1 MKKIL
6 RNTLLI
12 SLAFILIGC
21 SKTQSK
27 EEILQE
33 KYKVIESFFN
43 AYSKKN
49 YEEMYKYCTKEMK
62 KGFTQTV
69 KAIPT
74 ANLIVEKKIMTITHE
89 KKEYISVKLIVEATI
104 KSSIYPG
111 DLWLIDVLVEKVD
124 GKWLITHYTTG

>member
-43 AYSKKN
+43 AYGKKN

-62 KGFTQTV
+62 EGFTQTV

-74 ANLIVEKKIMTITHE
+74 ANLIVEKKITTITHE

>member
-62 KGFTQTV
+62 EGFTQTI
-69 KAIPT
+69 KAMPW
-74 ANLIVEKKIMTITHE
+74 AALKKEDKIKTHTFD
-89 KKEYISVKLIVEATI
+89 KKEYIIVNLNIETTKL
-104 KSSIYPG
+104 SSIYP
-111 DLWLIDVLVEKVD
+111 DKEWSIFMLVEKEEN
-124 GKWLITHYTTG
+124 KWLITNYTTG

>member
-74 ANLIVEKKIMTITHE
+74 ANLIVRRRLRQLLMKRRNT
-89 KKEYISVKLIVEATI
+89 SQLN
-104 KSSIYPG
+104 
-111 DLWLIDVLVEKVD
+111 L
-124 GKWLITHYTTG
+124 

>member
-12 SLAFILIGC
+12 SLTFILIGC

-62 KGFTQTV
+62 EGFTQTV
-69 KAIPT
+69 EAIPT
-74 ANLIVEKKIMTITHE
+74 ANLIVEKKIATHTYE
-89 KKEYISVKLIVEATI
+89 KKEYISVKLMVETTP
-104 KSSIYPG
+104 KSSIHPS
-111 DLWLIDVLVEKVD
+111 DLWQIDILVEKVD